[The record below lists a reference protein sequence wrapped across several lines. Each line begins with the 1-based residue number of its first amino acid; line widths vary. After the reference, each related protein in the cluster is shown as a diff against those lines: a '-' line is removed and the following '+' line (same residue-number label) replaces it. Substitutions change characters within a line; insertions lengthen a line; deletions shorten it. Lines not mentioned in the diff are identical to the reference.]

1 MKNKLTAIKQTSIF
15 VIIASIIPYFLSWLF
30 DEETFLQIILFC
42 VLGFFVW
49 IMYSLKLIILELDDR
64 FKND

>member
-1 MKNKLTAIKQTSIF
+1 MRNKLIAIKHTAIF

-30 DEETFLQIILFC
+30 DEETFLEILLFC

-49 IMYSLKLIILELDDR
+49 IMYSLKLIILELNDR